1 VVQTGLILY
10 LALLHLLVVD
20 MAADITPQAVLEV
33 LEEAVARQVMLEEQE
48 HLDRVTLAVLL
59 AVAQLITPAEVAVVL
74 AQ

>member
-1 VVQTGLILY
+1 MVLILY

-20 MAADITPQAVLEV
+20 MAADITPQAVLAA

-48 HLDRVTLAVLL
+48 HLDRGTLAVLL
-59 AVAQLITPAEVAVVL
+59 VVVQLITPAAVAVVL